1 MQNLILTLF
10 TFHNL
15 LLFWGLFLIY
25 RYYKTKK
32 IPWGFAAP
40 FLLVFVLASTHYVPA
55 RLMQSLEWEQPQQL
69 PEQPEDTLYVH
80 VFGAGYAL
88 DERLAPTAQL
98 NHATLARLVEGV
110 RLMQLYPNA
119 ILVTSGRSDY
129 GVKSQAEVGRDA
141 AITLGIAPER
151 IRVLTSPHNT
161 RTEIEAFVAMFGAEV
176 KVIAVSDAKHLPRIR
191 YLYGR
196 YPKLQSYY
204 APTNYRIK
212 EGINSS
218 KGLRFPSLGSLDIL
232 NEFLVE
238 WGKTVNE
245 RRR

>member
-10 TFHNL
+10 TLHNL
-15 LLFWGLFLIY
+15 LLFWGLFILY
-25 RYYKTKK
+25 RYIKTKQ

-40 FLLVFVLASTHYVPA
+40 FLFVFFLVSTHYVPA
-55 RLMQSLEWEQPQQL
+55 RLMRGLEHAQSPVL
-69 PEQPEDTLYVH
+69 PRQTDDTLYIH

-88 DERLAPTAQL
+88 DERLEPTAQL

-191 YLYGR
+191 YLYGC

-218 KGLRFPSLGSLDIL
+218 NGLRFPSLGSLDIL